1 MGQSARPMRPI
12 DTPGL
17 SFEIHF
23 RERTLDP
30 PRQPYTV
37 FLDLA
42 VMTVWFLPFAISR
55 TAPNE

>member
-1 MGQSARPMRPI
+1 MRPI

-17 SFEIHF
+17 SFEIHL
-23 RERTLDP
+23 REGTLDP

>member
-17 SFEIHF
+17 SFEIHL

-37 FLDLA
+37 FLALT
-42 VMTVWFLPFAISR
+42 VMTVWFLSFPISR
-55 TAPNE
+55 TVPNE